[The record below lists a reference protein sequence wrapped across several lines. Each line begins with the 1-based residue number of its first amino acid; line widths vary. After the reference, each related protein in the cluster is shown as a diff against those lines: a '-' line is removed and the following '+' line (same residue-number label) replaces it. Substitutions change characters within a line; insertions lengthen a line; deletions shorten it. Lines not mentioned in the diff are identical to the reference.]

1 MRFLIYIF
9 LLPFISL
16 SQNITLPLL
25 KANSF
30 AFKNNIY
37 VYGFEKGKS
46 ELQFKVYKTGMELK
60 KVDSALVSLGKE
72 NPESYLEISAD
83 TLHNYLNFYFQRSNN
98 KNLATLIR
106 LNDSLRLITKVVN
119 FESNKINSLTTFENE
134 IYTYK
139 NSTYTIRT
147 SEDSLGKQFYLSRY
161 DVLSDKK
168 PFEYKFTWQYPLE
181 KRNINATHVFY
192 ANDAILFMYV
202 NIISGDKKGQWILKL
217 DAKTGSVIKGIK
229 LNAKGDTRTNVYNTY
244 HYDTKTKQLLV
255 AGNIY
260 TEDQIDLEENKYAF
274 TNLNKQNTYFFTTID
289 SLCENIS
296 RNEKTVPFAFNV
308 LKPASKEVV
317 YYHVKIKALWKNGE
331 SDYGA
336 YCSLYKSNGTDL
348 LFLYETGFYINCILN
363 ETDIEFY
370 ADKIQMAL
378 NTLPNLVNKDLKDI
392 NGKIELKTT
401 SELDKLLYK
410 CPIADVEKCF
420 GKDDLKNPKWI
431 IASTDI
437 NTAKKTF
444 YKITIGKKGPEHKI
458 LLENSKYN
466 HPEIYCVTNEKLILF
481 NTNSDQTGFTLALT
495 AWY

>member
-9 LLPFISL
+9 IIPVIAF
-16 SQNITLPLL
+16 SQSVSLPLL

-30 AFKNNIY
+30 VFKNTIY

-46 ELQFKVYKTGMELK
+46 ELQFKVYKSGLELK
-60 KVDSALVSLGKE
+60 KMDSVLVSLGKE
-72 NPESYLEISAD
+72 NPEAYLEISAD
-83 TLHNYLNFYFQRSNN
+83 TLHNYLNFYFQKSNN

-106 LNDSLRLITKVVN
+106 LNDSLRLITKVEN

-134 IYTYK
+134 VYTYK

-181 KRNINATHVFY
+181 KRNINTTHVFY

-217 DAKTGSVIKGIK
+217 DAKKGSMIKGVK
-229 LNAKGDTRTNVYNTY
+229 LNAKGDTRNFIYNTY
-244 HYDTKTKQLLV
+244 HYDNKTKQLLA

-260 TEDQIDLEENKYAF
+260 TEEQINFEENKYGF

-289 SLCENIS
+289 SLCENIK
-296 RNEKTVPFAFNV
+296 RNEKTVPFVYNV
-308 LKPASKEVV
+308 PKPPSKELT
-317 YYHVKIKALWKNGE
+317 YYHVRIKELRKNGD
-331 SDYGA
+331 SDYSA
-336 YCSLYKSNGTDL
+336 YCSLYKSNGADL

-370 ADKIQMAL
+370 ADKIHMAL
-378 NTLPNLVNKDLKDI
+378 STLQNLVNKDLKDI
-392 NGKIELKTT
+392 NGKMELKSAT
-401 SELDKLLYK
+401 ELDKLLYK
-410 CPIADVEKCF
+410 WPIADVEKCF

-431 IASTDI
+431 ITSTDI

-466 HPEIYCVTNEKLILF
+466 HPEIYRLDNEKLILF
-481 NTNSDQTGFTLALT
+481 NTNSDQTGFTLSST
-495 AWY
+495 TWY